1 MFSFLIFL
9 FLGHPMNTICFED
22 IGKRI
27 VEAATSRNSMQF
39 EQVVNQI
46 TDFQEAMKLFIED
59 ERKRKE
65 LQV

>member
-1 MFSFLIFL
+1 
-9 FLGHPMNTICFED
+9 MNTMCFRY

-46 TDFQEAMKLFIED
+46 TDFQEAMKLFIDD

-65 LQV
+65 IQV